1 LGLILPRRNER
12 LFSKEKS
19 DGISTHAP
27 GREFRKFAFKTPN
40 AELRNQDFA
49 FLIIYKPRK
58 LWRLAERIA
67 D

>member
-1 LGLILPRRNER
+1 M
-12 LFSKEKS
+12 S
-19 DGISTHAP
+19 DGISTYAP
-27 GREFRKFAFKTPN
+27 GMEFRKFAFKTPN